1 MQLMKGLVISMI
13 LATMLGCSTVKT
25 TGKLITQVG
34 LLKYHYTTE
43 NVLEVV
49 LSLDLTDSERLIVN
63 EAAASV
69 LGVYDKVGD
78 MSEFNTNVL
87 TDYYKLKQQYVQVYG
102 IVEHHWSEFD
112 ESQQKILNDVHN
124 DVLILDQQ
132 VEDLG
137 DILTK
142 QQRVESTLK
151 MINNIAKIISVI

>member
-1 MQLMKGLVISMI
+1 MQLMKGLVISVI

-25 TGKLITQVG
+25 TGKLVTQVG

-49 LSLDLTDSERLIVN
+49 LSLDLTDSERLIIN
-63 EAAASV
+63 EAATSV
-69 LGVYDKVGD
+69 LDVYDKVGD
-78 MSEFNTNVL
+78 VSEFNTNIL
-87 TDYYKLKQQYVQVYG
+87 TDYYKLKQQYVQVYSV
-102 IVEHHWSEFD
+102 VEYHWSEFD
-112 ESQQKILNDVHN
+112 ESQQKILNDVHK

-132 VEDLG
+132 VEYLG